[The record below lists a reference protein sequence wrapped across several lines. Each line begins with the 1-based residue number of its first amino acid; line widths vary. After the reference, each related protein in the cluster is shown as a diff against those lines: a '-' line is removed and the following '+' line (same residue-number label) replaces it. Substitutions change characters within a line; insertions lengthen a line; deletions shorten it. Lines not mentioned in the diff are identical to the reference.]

1 MRLRTAILVT
11 VALLVAGVVGAALL
25 ALGGTVTRGARDA
38 VTAELDRAARAVVPV
53 LAERARVRA
62 VEARVTTTQPRLL
75 ALMATDAAT
84 IQDTA
89 DEFRQTLAADVL
101 YVTDAEGR
109 VLGQA
114 ARSGAPLPELDDL
127 LVRRAMAGQRGAAD
141 AIWSAPA
148 AGGAGPVDYE
158 VHVERLVQGERVL
171 GALVVG
177 HVLGDGAAGEVSQL
191 LGGRPL
197 EVRDGGRVV
206 GAAGLDPA
214 QRAAIAAAAGGRVR
228 VAGTTWRLVRTP
240 WPGGGHLDVTVVAD
254 LDRALAPADR
264 LQRLLYIVGGGA
276 LVVALVLAVLLGA
289 ALSRPVERLVGFT
302 EKIAAGDLA
311 ARADVRGVRELRQLA
326 ERMNRMAG
334 QLDAGRRAL
343 ADKQRLE
350 DELAIAARI
359 QTSILPRS
367 FDVPVLDV
375 AARMEPASE
384 VGGDYYDVIP
394 VAGGA
399 WIGIG
404 DVAGHGLDAG
414 LFALMAQTAIA
425 AAVDARP
432 DGAPRELFAA
442 VNRILFANAWGRLG
456 DPRHMTL
463 SLVRVHDDGRLVFA
477 GAHLDL
483 IVIRAGGAAET
494 VKTPGTW
501 VGLVDDVEAVT
512 VDGELRLAAGDT
524 LVLYSDGVLEA
535 ADAGGAEFG
544 LPRLVDAARA
554 AAPDGP
560 DRIVAAV
567 VEAVAAHRA
576 AQEDDVTVVAL
587 RYRGAA

>member
-1 MRLRTAILVT
+1 MRLRTAILVI

-25 ALGGTVTRGARDA
+25 ALGRTVAQGARDA
-38 VTAELDRAARAVVPV
+38 VTADLDRAASAVAPV
-53 LAERARVRA
+53 VGERSRVRA
-62 VEARVTTTQPRLL
+62 VEARVTATQPRLL

-101 YVTDAEGR
+101 FVTDDEGR

-114 ARSGAPLPELDDL
+114 ARPGAPLPELDDQR
-127 LVRRAMAGQRGAAD
+127 VKAAMTGASGAAD
-141 AIWSAPA
+141 AIWPAQAAP
-148 AGGAGPVDYE
+148 GRTVDYE
-158 VHVERLVQGERVL
+158 IHVERLVQGERVL

-177 HVLGDGAAGEVSQL
+177 HVVDDAAAGEVSRL

-197 EVRDGGRVV
+197 LVRDHGRTI
-206 GAAGLDPA
+206 GAAGLDAA
-214 QRAAIAAAAGGRVR
+214 QRAAIARAAGGEVR
-228 VAGTTWRLVRTP
+228 VGGTRWRLVRAP
-240 WPGGGHLDVTVVAD
+240 WPGEPGIDVTVVGD

-264 LQRLLYIVGGGA
+264 LERLLYLVGLGA
-276 LVVALVLAVLLGA
+276 LAIALVFALVLGA

-302 EKIAAGDLA
+302 ERIAGGDLA

-326 ERMNRMAG
+326 GRMNRMAG
-334 QLDAGRRAL
+334 ELDAGRRAL

-359 QTSILPRS
+359 QTSILPRR
-367 FDVPVLDV
+367 FEVDGLDV
-375 AARMEPASE
+375 AARMEPATE
-384 VGGDYYDVIP
+384 VGGDYYDVLP
-394 VAGGA
+394 VDGGA

-414 LFALMAQTAIA
+414 LYALMAQTAIA

-432 DGAPRELFAA
+432 DGAPRELVAA

-463 SLVRVHDDGRLVFA
+463 SLVRFRRDGGLVFA

-483 IVIRAGGAAET
+483 VVVRAGGEAET
-494 VKTPGTW
+494 IRTPGTW
-501 VGLVDDVEAVT
+501 VGLIDDVEPVT
-512 VDGELRLAAGDT
+512 VDVELRLGAGDT
-524 LVLYSDGVLEA
+524 LVLYSDGVVEA
-535 ADAGGAEFG
+535 ADAAGEQLG
-544 LPRLVDAARA
+544 LARLVAAARA

-560 DRIVAAV
+560 AHVVAAV
-567 VEAVAAHRA
+567 IDAARAHRA

-587 RYRGAA
+587 RYRGAP